1 MEYIDPNLKKFDT
14 LKELLKSTQHHFFF
28 EPTIRIEELFHN
40 RKNIAIS
47 EPGLGKTR
55 LLKEILFN
63 AKDKEGI
70 FLDLKRL
77 KKKSIFSFINEYKNI
92 DILNKN
98 NINKEI
104 ELLKIWKTENFELR
118 NSSKNIFCFDALDE
132 VKNNDLAEVID
143 NIKNFMKDFNESYFF
158 ISYRKSYINKWQH
171 LFSEIDFK
179 YIEILPL
186 DRDKLIDYLKKYG
199 VNKEDIDN
207 LLGMLNFQN
216 RSSILSSPRY
226 LEMIA
231 EIIKTEGLEKIKSV
245 KRNELFERFIYKKLI
260 IESEKNINLNCNNI
274 IKMVL
279 EKLALVM
286 EIYQANQISKDEL
299 MEFFD
304 NTKSNLNIT
313 FLNQVPINYFYER
326 SLLKDNIDSV
336 EFENTEF
343 QEYLAAKEILRLG
356 RVEQVVFDLSVVKEL
371 GEIHPSWLN
380 TLSFLIEF
388 KSSLLRKVLEYVFS
402 NPESIHLEEHI
413 KLITK
418 SKYNLEE
425 ISTEDKRVIFKI
437 VYLHYQ
443 KVSHWIDYDIAEKLS
458 FYYDQSLYD
467 LIKSYINNRS
477 IKREDKQVK
486 KSNSAT
492 LIAFL
497 LDRKILT
504 YEQKSEWGKRFKRFL
519 NKKNQNEVV
528 MVNSLF
534 ALSKYKNTKLFTPH
548 LIEKLFKTKNDR
560 LISELVD
567 ALSEID
573 PNHPKTI
580 DCIVRGINLDN
591 MAARHALGKVNDKEA
606 IKRVLSEFIADNDF
620 INKFVEHES
629 IYTKTDQIFIE
640 NIKRTI
646 DKDLLDKLKMIIN
659 KIVSNRIKFIYILN
673 KAKFIQEFALIIK
686 EYSSKYIFEL
696 LKNCSKI
703 QDVFAIENLLTNL
716 LEKEDVEDFIEIIK
730 GLDNG
735 STREAVQILQQVK
748 YSDRKD
754 KKDIYEE
761 GRKYLREE
769 YKNIEDIENQYGNK
783 QHINNL
789 KIYEQFKHKLEP
801 EKNKYQRDVF
811 EFYLEK
817 KDILDLFIK
826 EEDMDRL
833 KKFVEFS
840 VFKVFDPGTQKLT
853 IERKNGEGFTY
864 TTNVWIR
871 IFSTCIL
878 LAKELHMDIS
888 TYRQKIL
895 NYIPFSYSDE
905 YKTIIELIPNPSSQE
920 INNVLKLYKNRD
932 DDLII
937 FRPRNIIDLSDDYNI
952 EQSVPILKNF
962 VKSNQIDTF
971 DRKAALNAISNIG
984 KETKDYFQNIFNEF
998 LKEENNYKEIAY
1010 VANEILIKKYKEK
1023 SAIKWRFDKIKHRA
1037 FPFKMIEGVH
1047 SVNWREKE
1055 LLDKEFA
1062 SPLVQLKNTRYIEMF
1077 LDLLEYS
1084 FELRNKGEAYF
1095 EYASYL
1101 WDIVIDYFKNLK
1113 EMRNYKVLE
1122 ELENYINKN
1131 SKKDGMNWF
1140 KYRFQKL
1147 KLEYVI
1153 FIGKPLNIAD
1163 CIKKYNFYKEK
1174 IYLDVATEQDLIE
1187 VIKRAINEG
1196 LKRWIEYEGAYKF
1209 IDKYKPKDGKNFR
1222 GEDLI
1227 QKTIKTQFE
1236 NELLKVGLRIERA
1249 NLQRETQMLDDKK
1262 TDFLIYY
1269 GFIGPVLI
1277 ETKLSSNK
1285 EITNKKER
1293 EKYKNKL
1300 IQYTKGTNSIYCIF
1314 LIFQIDKKN
1323 LKEKHLPLL
1332 EDIYKKEKN
1341 IKIEWLKC
1349 I

>member
-1 MEYIDPNLKKFDT
+1 MEYIKPNLIKYNT
-14 LKELLKSTQHHFFF
+14 LKELLEAPKNYPFI
-28 EPTIRIEELFHN
+28 EPNTKIEDLPL
-40 RKNIAIS
+40 RKNNLVIS

-55 LLKEILFN
+55 FLKEILLN
-63 AKDKEGI
+63 RSAKEGI

-77 KKKSIFSFINEYKNI
+77 KKKSILSFINEYKNI
-92 DILNKN
+92 DVLNKN
-98 NINKEI
+98 NINKEMQ
-104 ELLKIWKTENFELR
+104 LLKIWKTENFELK
-118 NSSKNIFCFDALDE
+118 NNSKNIFCFDALDE
-132 VKNNDLAEVID
+132 VKNDDLAEVID

-158 ISYRKSYINKWQH
+158 ISCRKGYINKWQD
-171 LFSEIDFK
+171 LFSEIDFD

-186 DRDKLIDYLKKYG
+186 GQEKIIDYLKKYG
-199 VNKEDIDN
+199 VNQENIDN

-231 EIIKTEGLEKIKSV
+231 EIIRIEGLEKIRSV
-245 KRNELFERFIYKKLI
+245 KRHELFEKFIYKKLTL
-260 IESEKNINLNCNNI
+260 ESEKIINTNYKDM
-274 IKMVL
+274 IKSVL
-279 EKLALVM
+279 EKLALIM
-286 EIYQANQISKDEL
+286 EIYQSNQISKDEL

-313 FLNQVPINYFYER
+313 FLNQVPISDFYER
-326 SLLKDNIDSV
+326 SLLRDNIDSV

-343 QEYLAAKEILRLG
+343 QEYLAAKEVLRLG
-356 RVEQVVFDLSVVKEL
+356 RVEQAVFDLSVVKEL
-371 GEIHPSWLN
+371 EEIHPSWLN

-388 KSSLLRKVLEYVFS
+388 KGSLLRKVLEYVLS
-402 NPESIHLEEHI
+402 DTESVHLEEHI

-418 SKYNLEE
+418 SRYNIEKL
-425 ISTEDKRVIFKI
+425 STEDKRVIFKI
-437 VYLHYQ
+437 VYSHYQ
-443 KVSHWIDYDIAEKLS
+443 KVSHWIDHDIAETLS
-458 FYYDQSLYD
+458 FYYDQNLYN
-467 LIKSYINNRS
+467 LIKSYINNRG
-477 IKREDKQVK
+477 IKDENKQVI

-497 LDRKILT
+497 LDRQILT
-504 YEQKSEWGKRFKRFL
+504 YEQKNEWKKRLQRYISQ
-519 NKKNQNEVV
+519 KNQNEVV

-534 ALSKYKNTKLFTPH
+534 ALGKFKNTKLFTPH
-548 LIEKLFKTKNDR
+548 LIEKLFKTKNNR

-573 PNHPKTI
+573 PKHPKAI
-580 DCIVRGINLDN
+580 NCIVRGIKLDN
-591 MAARHALGKVNDKEA
+591 MTARRALGKVNDKEA
-606 IKRVLSEFIADNDF
+606 IKKVLNAFITDNDF

-629 IYTKTDQIFIE
+629 IYKRTDQIFIE
-640 NIKRTI
+640 NIKQVI
-646 DKDLLDKLKMIIN
+646 DKDFLNKLKMIIN
-659 KIVSNRIKFIYILN
+659 KMVSNRSIFIHILN

-696 LKNCSKI
+696 LKNCSNI
-703 QDVFAIENLLTNL
+703 QVIFSIESLLTNL

-754 KKDIYEE
+754 KMDIYEE

-769 YKNIEDIENQYGNK
+769 YKNIEDIEKQYANK
-783 QHINNL
+783 QHINNIN
-789 KIYEQFKHKLEP
+789 IYDQFKQKLEP
-801 EKNKYQRDVF
+801 EKNKYQPDVF
-811 EFYLEK
+811 DFYLEK
-817 KDILDLFIK
+817 KDILKPFIK

-833 KKFVEFS
+833 KKLVEFS
-840 VFKVFDPGTQKLT
+840 IFKVFDPGKQKIT

-864 TTNVWIR
+864 TTHAWIR
-871 IFSTCIL
+871 IFGTCIL
-878 LAKELHMDIS
+878 LEKELNMDIS

-905 YKTIIELIPNPSSQE
+905 YKTIIELILNPSKQE
-920 INNVLKLYKNRD
+920 IDNLLKLYKNRD
-932 DDLII
+932 DDLML
-937 FRPRNIIDLSDDYNI
+937 FRPRNIIDLSTDYNI

-962 VKSNQIDTF
+962 VKSNQINTF

-984 KETKDYFQNIFNEF
+984 EETKDYFQNIFQEYMND
-998 LKEENNYKEIAY
+998 ENNYKEIAY
-1010 VANEILIKKYKEK
+1010 VANEILIKKYKEE
-1023 SAIKWRFDKIKHRA
+1023 SAIKWRFEVIKNRA
-1037 FPFKMIEGVH
+1037 FPFKMAEGVH
-1047 SVNWREKE
+1047 SVNWKEKE
-1055 LLDKEFA
+1055 LFDKEFA
-1062 SPLVQLKNTRYIEMF
+1062 SPLVELKDIKYVEMF
-1077 LDLLEYS
+1077 LGLLEYS
-1084 FELRNKGEAYF
+1084 FELRNKGELYSD
-1095 EYASYL
+1095 YTSYL
-1101 WDIVIDYFKNLK
+1101 WSIVIDYFKNLK

-1131 SKKDGMNWF
+1131 SKKNGMNWF
-1140 KYRFQKL
+1140 KYSFQKL

-1153 FIGKPLNIAD
+1153 YIGKPLNIAD
-1163 CIKKYNFYKEK
+1163 CIKKYNFYKEN
-1174 IYLDVATEQDLIE
+1174 IYLDIATARDLIDT
-1187 VIKRAINEG
+1187 IKSIISEG
-1196 LKRWIEYEGAYKF
+1196 LTRWIECEGAYKF
-1209 IDKYKPKDGKNFR
+1209 IDKYKPERKKKFEK
-1222 GEDLI
+1222 EDLI

-1236 NELLKVGLRIERA
+1236 NELLKAGLRREQI
-1249 NLQRETQMLDDKK
+1249 NLQRETQMLDDKR

-1323 LKEKHLPLL
+1323 SKEKHLPLL